1 MRWNMGQNKQ
11 EQATGAERLRAV
23 VYVRIS
29 DDPEGTERG
38 VDRQEADCRTYAE
51 AHGWDVVAV
60 FRENDTSAFKQRTIT
75 LPSGERVRRVI
86 RPQFRAMLTHL
97 TGGQAQVMIAYDLDR
112 AVRDPRDLEDL
123 IDAKVLGG
131 FTVRSVTGSLRL
143 DTDSDVAM
151 ARVLV
156 AMANKSSADTARRVA
171 RAAKQQAIE
180 GSWHGGRVPFGYRA
194 ENGALVIDPVTGPLA
209 VEAMRRVLAGESLY
223 RIRMDWNERGILTT
237 HGCAWS
243 DRTLKLML
251 RNPSNKGVREYRPV
265 LPDGSRAKTST
276 MQAKAAWPALVDED
290 TWQQVSDVL
299 DARKKARNFHIPGS
313 GAAVRM
319 YPFSG
324 LIQCSGC
331 GQTMIH
337 RGDVYQCIQ
346 ATRGGCNRSIR
357 ATEISKL
364 IQEAVLATFEQITL
378 DPTQRHA
385 SGPDQAARVGL
396 AATLDADRARLAQ
409 LDDDHYDGLIDKA
422 MWVRQRARIA
432 ERIERTR
439 REYAATAPEP
449 HAGLGIDVT
458 TVAAEWEG
466 RTPMWKYQATS
477 LILQAVLIHAH
488 PADMMTAVPKRRNET
503 YEAFHARRDA
513 HRADVLARRVE
524 FIWRA

>member
-1 MRWNMGQNKQ
+1 MGHEQQ
-11 EQATGAERLRAV
+11 EQATGPGPSLRAV

-38 VDRQEADCRTYAE
+38 VDRQETDCRAYAA
-51 AHGWDVVAV
+51 AHGWEVVVV

-86 RPQFRAMLTHL
+86 RPQFRAMLKHL
-97 TGGQAQVMIAYDLDR
+97 ADGQAQVMVAYDLDR

-131 FTVRSVTGSLRL
+131 FGVRSVTGSLRL

-180 GSWHGGRVPFGYRA
+180 GTWHGGRVPFGYRA
-194 ENGALVIDPVTGPLA
+194 ESGTLVIDPVTGPMVA
-209 VEAMRRVLAGESLY
+209 EAMQRVLAGESLY
-223 RIRMDWNERGILTT
+223 QIRKDWNERGILTT

-251 RNPSNKGVREYRPV
+251 RNPSIKGVREYRPI
-265 LPDGSRAKTST
+265 LADGTRAKTSL
-276 MQAKAAWPALVDED
+276 MQVKAAWPAIVDED

-299 DARKKARNFHIPGS
+299 DARKQARNFHQPGS
-313 GAAVRM
+313 GAAKRL

-324 LIQCSGC
+324 LIRCSAC
-331 GQTMIH
+331 GRAMLH
-337 RGDVYQCIQ
+337 RGAVYQCVQ

-357 ATEISKL
+357 SAEVSKL
-364 IQEAVLATFEQITL
+364 VEEAVLATFEQITL
-378 DPTQRHA
+378 DPATRTRPSA
-385 SGPDQAARVGL
+385 DVGARVGL
-396 AATLDADRARLAQ
+396 TARLDADRERLAR
-409 LDDDHYDGLIDKA
+409 LDDDRYDGLIDKG

-432 ERIERTR
+432 ERIEHTR
-439 REYAATAPEP
+439 REYAAALPEQQ
-449 HAGLGIDVT
+449 AGPGIDIT
-458 TVAAEWEG
+458 TVAAEWSG
-466 RTPMWKYQATS
+466 RTPMWQYQATS
-477 LILQAVLIHAH
+477 LILEAVLVHAH
-488 PADMMTAVPKRRNET
+488 PADMMTAVPKRRNEST
-503 YEAFHARRDA
+503 EAFHVRRDA
-513 HRADVLARRVE
+513 HRADLLAHRVE